1 MIHISGRTYELIYE
15 HKNAW
20 NPESFR
26 ERYSDVLERYD
37 FVIGDWGYS
46 QLRLKGF
53 FRDNHPKATRDSTFS
68 SIVDYINEYCNFG
81 CAYFV
86 LQKHPDMKRQGDEG
100 DAGRDDDDSS
110 MTGGTEQGEA
120 AAASL
125 TGLSEDEQQDRPA
138 RVLPR
143 HQRDPRRERHHRNKD
158 RDKDK
163 DKDKDKDNDKE
174 HQPKESRKPFN
185 KDKERDRDANRNN
198 QQSSGGGSNGERP
211 RRGNGDRE
219 RANRRPYTAPK
230 APVAAAAETP
240 SPKENK
246 E

>member
-37 FVIGDWGYS
+37 YVIGDWGYS

-53 FRDNHPKATRDSTFS
+53 FRDNHPKATRDSMFS

-86 LQKHPDMKRQGDEG
+86 LQKHPDMKRQEDGA
-100 DAGRDDDDSS
+100 AGREDEEYGAQEQPE
-110 MTGGTEQGEA
+110 GGEEGE
-120 AAASL
+120 AASL
-125 TGLSEDEQQDRPA
+125 TAASEEGQEQPA
-138 RVLPR
+138 RIMPR

-158 RDKDK
+158 KDRDN
-163 DKDKDKDNDKE
+163 KDNVKDLDKE
-174 HQPKESRKPFN
+174 QQREGRN
-185 KDKERDRDANRNN
+185 KTYAKDRDRDKRDRGGSVQGAGGGNN
-198 QQSSGGGSNGERP
+198 QERP
-211 RRGNGDRE
+211 RRSNDRE
-219 RANRRPYTAPK
+219 RPNRRNFPAPK
-230 APVAAAAETP
+230 AAPVAAAAEKP
-240 SPKENK
+240 VQNHSKE
-246 E
+246 

>member
-37 FVIGDWGYS
+37 YVIGDWGYS

-53 FRDNHPKATRDSTFS
+53 FRDNHPKVTRDSMFS

-86 LQKHPDMKRQGDEG
+86 LQKHPDMKREG
-100 DAGRDDDDSS
+100 NEGEAGRDDEDYGSPERKESS
-110 MTGGTEQGEA
+110 EEGE
-120 AAASL
+120 AASL
-125 TGLSEDEQQDRPA
+125 TAASEEGQEQPA

-143 HQRDPRRERHHRNKD
+143 HQRDPRRERHQRNKDNQKDSDKEQSKEGRKPFAKD
-158 RDKDK
+158 RDK
-163 DKDKDKDNDKE
+163 
-174 HQPKESRKPFN
+174 
-185 KDKERDRDANRNN
+185 RDR
-198 QQSSGGGSNGERP
+198 SSNGQGAAAGSNQERP
-211 RRGNGDRE
+211 RRSNDRE
-219 RANRRPYTAPK
+219 RPGKRHFSAASK
-230 APVAAAAETP
+230 AAPVAAAAETP
-240 SPKENK
+240 AQSPAQPQDKE
-246 E
+246 